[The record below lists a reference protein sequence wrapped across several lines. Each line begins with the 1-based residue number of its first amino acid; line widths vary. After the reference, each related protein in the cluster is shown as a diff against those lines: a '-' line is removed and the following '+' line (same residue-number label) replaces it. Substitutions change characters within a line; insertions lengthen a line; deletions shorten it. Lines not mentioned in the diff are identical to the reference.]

1 MATRKIR
8 GGNRLRRSR
17 SATLRSR
24 SGKSLKRESPLYKR
38 PNHSST
44 PKGFRSARKYSPNS
58 YYFNGPEKSPEISS
72 FEMYKRHLN
81 KMKEYEGYV
90 NERKGRKALIKQMK
104 NKKLGTYLAPTRY
117 GPITNQ
123 SDDIYVQYL
132 QQKFTDD
139 FNFHDMEDDG
149 LTFGGKN
156 RRKKRQT
163 KSRK

>member
-8 GGNRLRRSR
+8 GGNQLRRSR
-17 SATLRSR
+17 SVSFRSR

-58 YYFNGPEKSPEISS
+58 YYFNGPEKSPKISS
-72 FEMYKRHLN
+72 FEMYKSHLR
-81 KMKEYEGYV
+81 KMKELEGDV
-90 NERKGRKALIKQMK
+90 NEKKGRKALIKQMK

-123 SDDIYVQYL
+123 SDDLEVQYL
-132 QQKFTDD
+132 QQKFADD
-139 FNFHDMEDDG
+139 FNFHDREDYG
-149 LTFGGKN
+149 LTFGGKK
-156 RRKKRQT
+156 RRKQRKT
-163 KSRK
+163 KSKK